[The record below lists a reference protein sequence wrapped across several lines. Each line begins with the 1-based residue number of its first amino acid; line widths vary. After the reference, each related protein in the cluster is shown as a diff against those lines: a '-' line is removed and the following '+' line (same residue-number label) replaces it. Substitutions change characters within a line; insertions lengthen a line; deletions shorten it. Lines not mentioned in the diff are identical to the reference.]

1 MGKLNI
7 DLGKVLATQGG
18 KQAILVTDDSNIA
31 RKTMAKN
38 LQYYGFETFEA
49 PSGTEGLQTYL
60 AQKREIAMVV
70 LDLVLCK
77 PISMDRLLRVLHLTL
92 GGSPNTDGD
101 G

>member
-7 DLGKVLATQGG
+7 DLGKVLATQG
-18 KQAILVTDDSNIA
+18 DNSNIA

-38 LQYYGFETFEA
+38 LQSYGSETFEA

-60 AQKREIAMVV
+60 AKKREIAMVV
-70 LDLVLCK
+70 LDLVLPDVLRK
-77 PISMDRLLRVLHLTL
+77 PISMDRLLRVLHLAL